1 MDYWLIRRANI
12 FLALVLAKCS
22 RRAAVY
28 GRAQLLAKSGSI
40 GHMQTPAELVPVRNS
55 PQCGVKAL

>member
-28 GRAQLLAKSGSI
+28 GRAQLLAKRGSI
-40 GHMQTPAELVPVRNS
+40 GQMQTPAEQVPIL
-55 PQCGVKAL
+55 PIPTDP